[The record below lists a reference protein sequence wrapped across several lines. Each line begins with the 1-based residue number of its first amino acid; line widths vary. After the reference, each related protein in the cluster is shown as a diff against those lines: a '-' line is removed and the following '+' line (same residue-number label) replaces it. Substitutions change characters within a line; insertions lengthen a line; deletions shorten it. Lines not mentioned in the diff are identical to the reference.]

1 MDMRNEESYAPS
13 PWEWVS
19 EQVDLFERSKGAEG
33 NLNEYGLPI
42 IVVTTIGAK
51 TGAIRKT
58 PVMRVEHEGRYALV
72 ASLGGAPE
80 HPKWY
85 FNLRAH
91 PSKVLIQ
98 DGPVRFRVTVRET
111 DGAERA
117 LWWQRAVSAF
127 PPYAEYQASTD
138 RRIPLLVTT
147 SAPLANEQ
155 IRL

>member
-1 MDMRNEESYAPS
+1 MDIGNEERYVPS

-58 PVMRVEHEGRYALV
+58 PVMRVEHEGQYALV

-85 FNLRAH
+85 FNLRAN
-91 PSKVLIQ
+91 PSNVLIQ
-98 DGPVRFRVTVRET
+98 DGPVRFRVTVREA

-117 LWWQRAVSAF
+117 LWWERAVWAF

-147 SAPLANEQ
+147 SAPLANEH
-155 IRL
+155 IRS

>member
-1 MDMRNEESYAPS
+1 MRNEESYAPS